1 MLYIVTEGQELSDT
15 VSRVSTCICF
25 TSLPKPCINR
35 GKEGSSCLILAVQK
49 YVFNTKIKIYENIR
63 ISSS

>member
-15 VSRVSTCICF
+15 VSEFQFVFRLFLSHVSIGERKF
-25 TSLPKPCINR
+25 
-35 GKEGSSCLILAVQK
+35 SCLTVAVQK
-49 YVFNTKIKIYENIR
+49 HIFNSKIKICENIG

>member
-15 VSRVSTCICF
+15 VSEFQFVFGLFIRHVSIGERKF
-25 TSLPKPCINR
+25 L
-35 GKEGSSCLILAVQK
+35 CLTVAGQK
-49 YVFNTKIKIYENIR
+49 HIFNNKIKICENIR